1 MKTIFTLCLFLFS
14 GITAFASYNEGW
26 LTVSSVSKAPLRII
40 VDGRSFT
47 DNNSGNEVS
56 LRDLR
61 PGYHTVKVIQFNRG
75 RSGYGWNGNGRMKT
89 LYESTIFIKPNFHVD
104 ILINRFGKVLIDE
117 RQLTRNN
124 NGQYDDDDWDY
135 DNQHGYGYTEMDSRS
150 FDQLKQTL
158 RNESFDNT
166 RLSIAKQ
173 AAASQYFKAVQVK
186 ELMELFSFEKNRL
199 ELAKFCYSRTID
211 KGNYFIVNDAFSF
224 SNSKEEL
231 SRYMRE
237 TR

>member
-1 MKTIFTLCLFLFS
+1 MKTIFTLCLFLLSGFS
-14 GITAFASYNEGW
+14 VFASYNEAW
-26 LTVSSVSKAPLRII
+26 LTVTSVSKSPLRII
-40 VDGRSFT
+40 VDGRSYT
-47 DNNSGNEVS
+47 DNNNNNEVV

-75 RSGYGWNGNGRMKT
+75 RSGYGWNGNGRMRT
-89 LYESTIFIKPNFHVD
+89 LYESSIYIKPNFHVD
-104 ILINRFGKVLIDE
+104 ILINRFGKVMIDE

-124 NGQYDDDDWDY
+124 NGEYDDNDWDN
-135 DNQHGYGYTEMDSRS
+135 DNQYGYGYTEMDSRS

-173 AAASQYFKAVQVK
+173 AAGVQYFKAAQVK
-186 ELMELFSFEKNRL
+186 EMMELFSFEKNRL